1 IIDLA
6 DEEILAIIQS
16 AERFTHALDI
26 TERSTIN
33 PSLAHFFDLLCVSP
47 IDNES
52 RHIKHPFADGKS

>member
-1 IIDLA
+1 MGPDVTMVGKIGQRIIDLA

-33 PSLAHFFDLLCVSP
+33 P
-47 IDNES
+47 
-52 RHIKHPFADGKS
+52 